1 MGCGASVEDSSVS
14 ASPTPNHSND
24 RHNRLSVVSL
34 GLPGQDED
42 AMSASSVPSMEP
54 PPTMPSTG
62 FGGEEEKICNTEL
75 RIKWIVRKLTEHFP
89 IHEEP
94 QWIAERLNRKTSTEI
109 ESSTV
114 IRITLAWE
122 SEDPRLPRSVV
133 LKIPLAKEAREDEK
147 GRFYYTLFKRECNAF
162 DWLQHVKDFS
172 TPIIYHIKKHGN
184 EDGGGCII
192 MEDLGERAQQQDEK
206 NGLGIENVGDLLFQL
221 ARLHAQSWRD
231 KQWTTMIADL
241 PVSFFS
247 NEAGSFADVLEYF
260 TTKGADP
267 MRLKKIEK
275 FFAASYL
282 ENTVNE
288 SCDELKVA
296 KVLVHGEPFSSNIF
310 VDIVD
315 TDHHPIAGIVDWTS
329 CHAGC
334 FGEDLA
340 KAICW
345 NLNPRERATQTSQ
358 LLQAYHYQLV
368 LQSGNASI
376 TSEQVRA
383 AYEKFV
389 PVATVSF
396 VHKVMVLRGKSE
408 PDALIERAN
417 SLINQ
422 VYNTVRIN
430 EELIDDDKM
439 NNNNWTS

>member
-206 NGLGIENVGDLLFQL
+206 NGLG
-221 ARLHAQSWRD
+221 
-231 KQWTTMIADL
+231 
-241 PVSFFS
+241 
-247 NEAGSFADVLEYF
+247 
-260 TTKGADP
+260 
-267 MRLKKIEK
+267 
-275 FFAASYL
+275 
-282 ENTVNE
+282 
-288 SCDELKVA
+288 
-296 KVLVHGEPFSSNIF
+296 
-310 VDIVD
+310 
-315 TDHHPIAGIVDWTS
+315 
-329 CHAGC
+329 
-334 FGEDLA
+334 
-340 KAICW
+340 
-345 NLNPRERATQTSQ
+345 
-358 LLQAYHYQLV
+358 V